1 MGLCKSCLKG
11 SSSDYT
17 TPDMETRRRQQVEAV
32 EKRLK
37 EQENRGIK
45 DPEKVRRMQERSNEL
60 ERLEREAAR
69 SNQESGLKWQMN

>member
-1 MGLCKSCLKG
+1 M
-11 SSSDYT
+11 
-17 TPDMETRRRQQVEAV
+17 EAV

-69 SNQESGLKWQMN
+69 SNQESGLKVPYNKAAFT